1 MSRIAKPRQSESGT
15 AAIDRISSLPG
26 NVIDNILERLPIHDA
41 ASTSVLSKT
50 WRDLWDLYPNL
61 VFDWVFFSRIVAN
74 NDTLDEENLISEV
87 TGTINEILLGNPGPI
102 LKFHLS
108 VPEDLPLHETPNMD
122 LWIKNISNNRVRQLK
137 LIIGPLTAYKIPS
150 YLFSCSELTHL
161 SLTNCLLNPPL
172 RFGGFCNLIDVTLE
186 NVIITGDMSFGTQL
200 KELKL
205 RFCSGIEH
213 LESQFKQNHHLIT
226 FLIHK
231 SGEIDLKWF
240 ECTKK
245 LRTLGLLSEKGAD
258 SRKSYINLEKLL
270 GNMIEIRTI
279 HFNGSFLKL
288 LESSAAVSKRL
299 ITTTRK
305 LSLYKVEFYDLVQ
318 IRHVLF
324 LMRSFPKLQRLEII
338 VKKMKEEVK
347 EGKLKVEG
355 TNDVLTMALVSLST
369 EAEYV
374 VREFM

>member
-1 MSRIAKPRQSESGT
+1 MSRIAKPRRSESGT

-26 NVIDNILERLPIHDA
+26 NIIDNILERLPIHDA

-61 VFDWVFFSRIVAN
+61 VFDWP
-74 NDTLDEENLISEV
+74 TKYPLI
-87 TGTINEILLGNPGPI
+87 
-102 LKFHLS
+102 
-108 VPEDLPLHETPNMD
+108 
-122 LWIKNISNNRVRQLK
+122 
-137 LIIGPLTAYKIPS
+137 
-150 YLFSCSELTHL
+150 FSCSELTHL

-299 ITTTRK
+299 ITTRK
-305 LSLYKVEFYDLVQ
+305 LSLYKVEFYDLVH

-338 VKKMKEEVK
+338 VMKEEVK